1 MQKKDLAAIKIEV
14 HPVAVKAD
22 LGSSSTK
29 IVIGVVTFV
38 TNTIKIIE
46 ELIVFIKYKASK
58 LEIFRVTVTKR
69 VGKSIKVIKQQ

>member
-29 IVIGVVTFV
+29 IVVGVIALITS
-38 TNTIKIIE
+38 TIKIVE
-46 ELIVFIKYKASK
+46 EFIVFIGYKASE
-58 LEIFRVTVTKR
+58 LEVFKVAITEKVR
-69 VGKSIKVIKQQ
+69 KSVKVIRQ